1 MGKKTEPETSTP
13 ARAAEPKATEA
24 PAQPGGK
31 TMKKKLLV
39 GFGIVGLVGI
49 SLAAGIFIA
58 PMMVKKSS
66 ASGDKNPSTT
76 AEQVAGDAAAKGEE
90 SAKKSEE
97 GGEEGKAAAGT
108 EKFVFD
114 FKKNF
119 TTNLLDPTGRQ
130 MIQVTIQVEAA
141 SADVKSS
148 IEKNEV
154 RLRHATNMLLGS
166 KTLAELQGAGGMDR
180 FTNELRA
187 RYEGVLSKPGA
198 VKEISYADLLF
209 LKQ

>member
-13 ARAAEPKATEA
+13 ARAAEPKAADA

-31 TMKKKLLV
+31 SMKKKLLA
-39 GFGIVGLVGI
+39 GFGIIGLVGI
-49 SLAAGIFIA
+49 GLACGIFVA
-58 PMMVKKSS
+58 PMMKKSS
-66 ASGDKNPSTT
+66 EGGDKKPSTT

-90 SAKKSEE
+90 SAKKT
-97 GGEEGKAAAGT
+97 EEGKATSEA

-130 MIQVTIQVEAA
+130 MIQVTIQVEAT
-141 SADVKSS
+141 SAEAKAS

-180 FTNELRA
+180 LTGELRA
-187 RYEGVLSKPGA
+187 RYEGVLNKPNPI
-198 VKEISYADLLF
+198 KEISYADLLF